1 MRKDLALSFLAIAI
15 SIPARAQT
23 DAGSESP
30 QSEHIVVTA
39 TRNPLPGRELGASV
53 LVLQRDDIETS
64 GAQTVSEILR
74 GLPGI
79 SMRRNG
85 GPGSNTEILI
95 RGDKGGHTMIMLDG
109 VELADVTTIE
119 KNFDIGDLPLH
130 DVERIE
136 IVKGPHSVAY
146 GGSGLSGVIHIIT
159 RRPEAG
165 VGGSAGLEVGSY
177 ETYGAHARVAG
188 QSGELGYTAAVSGTR
203 TGGFS
208 HAGSRDDGERD
219 AFERKDASLRLQYA
233 AGGIYSA
240 DFLVKGFQSVADFD
254 AGAKEDDPNS
264 QVKRQELFTQLTQR
278 LRFGDKY
285 ETRLAAG
292 IARSD
297 RRYFD
302 DPDPFNPN
310 RDQTWDRSRFEG
322 ERRTVDFSQL
332 IHLAPAHTLVAS
344 AQWLHDSAE
353 VQNKASYQGFNVD
366 DKLPKETLKE
376 LSYALQYQ
384 WSLWE
389 RLHGQW
395 GVRTLKNEEFGDTTV
410 GQAAFNLI
418 VVPEWTT
425 LRLNYGRGF
434 KTPSLYQLRVPV
446 YGNAE
451 LQPEAVI
458 TAEGGI
464 EQKLGS
470 DLTAAVTGFQNDT
483 SNLIE
488 FDLVN
493 SRYYNISRSLIK
505 GLETSVDWDI
515 TGNLSTGAQYTRIS
529 TLDRETNKPL
539 ASRPDETWSGNVTWK
554 DNGFS
559 WMTSIRGQT
568 RSRARPFV
576 DGTEGFRVV
585 DTTFALRQGP
595 ARYSLKV
602 NNVLNSWY
610 QEVAGYNT
618 AARNVLGSAEYS
630 F

>member
-1 MRKDLALSFLAIAI
+1 MRKDLALSLLAVAI

-23 DAGSESP
+23 DAASESS
-30 QSEHIVVTA
+30 QAEHIVVTA

-53 LVLQRDDIETS
+53 IVLQREDFENS
-64 GAQTVSEILR
+64 GAQTVSDILR

-85 GPGSNTEILI
+85 GAGSNTEILI

-119 KNFDIGDLPLH
+119 KNSDIGDLPLH

-165 VGGSAGLEVGSY
+165 VGGSAGLEAGSY
-177 ETYGAHARVAG
+177 DTYGAHARVAG
-188 QSGELGYTAAVSGTR
+188 QAGELGYTAVVSGTR

-219 AFERKDASLRLQYA
+219 AFERKDASLRLQYE
-233 AGGIYSA
+233 GGGFYSA

-254 AGAKEDDPNS
+254 AGANEDDPNS
-264 QVKRQELFTQLTQR
+264 QVKRQDVLSQITQKLR
-278 LRFGDKY
+278 LGDQY

-292 IARSD
+292 IAQSD

-302 DPDPFNPN
+302 DPDLFNPN

-353 VQNKASYQGFNVD
+353 VQNQASYQGFNVD
-366 DKLPKETLKE
+366 EKLPKETLKE

-384 WSLWE
+384 WGLWD

-395 GVRTLKNEEFGDTTV
+395 GVRTLKNEVFGETTV
-410 GQAAFNLI
+410 GQAAFNWIL
-418 VVPEWTT
+418 VPEWTT

-434 KTPSLYQLRVPV
+434 KTPSLYQLRVPI

-451 LQPEAVI
+451 LQPEAVVSLD
-458 TAEGGI
+458 GGI
-464 EQKLGS
+464 EQNLGS
-470 DLTAAVTGFQNDT
+470 GLTASVTGFQSDT
-483 SNLIE
+483 SNLID
-488 FDLVN
+488 FDSAS

-505 GLETSVDWDI
+505 GIETTVDWDI
-515 TGNLSTGAQYTRIS
+515 TSNLSTAAQFTHIS
-529 TLDRETNKPL
+529 TLDRESNKPL
-539 ASRPDETWSGNVTWK
+539 PSRPDETWSGNVTWK
-554 DNGFS
+554 ENGFS
-559 WMTSIRGQT
+559 WMTAIRGQT
-568 RSRARPFV
+568 RSRARPYV

-585 DTTFALRQGP
+585 DTALTLSQGP

-618 AARNVLGSAEYS
+618 AARNVLGSAAYS

>member
-1 MRKDLALSFLAIAI
+1 MRKDLALSFLALAI

-23 DAGSESP
+23 DAGSEAP
-30 QSEHIVVTA
+30 QTEHIVVTA

-53 LVLQRDDIETS
+53 IVLQREDFETS

-85 GPGSNTEILI
+85 GPGSNAEILI
-95 RGDKGGHTMIMLDG
+95 RGDKGGHTMVMMDG

-165 VGGSAGLEVGSY
+165 VSGSAGVDVGSY

-188 QSGELGYTAAVSGTR
+188 QNGDFGYTAAVSGTR

-208 HAGSRDDGERD
+208 HAGSREDGEHD
-219 AFERKDASLRLQYA
+219 AFERKDASLRFQYG
-233 AGGIYSA
+233 AGGFYNA
-240 DFLVKGFQSVADFD
+240 DFLVKGSQSVSDFD
-254 AGAKEDDPNS
+254 AGANEDDPNS
-264 QVKRQELFTQLTQR
+264 QVKRQELLTQLTQK
-278 LRFGDKY
+278 LRFGDQY

-292 IARSD
+292 IAQSD

-302 DPDPFNPN
+302 DPDLFNPN

-322 ERRTVDFSQL
+322 ERRTVDLSQL
-332 IHLAPAHTLVAS
+332 VKLAPDHTIVAS
-344 AQWLHDSAE
+344 AQWLHDAAE
-353 VQNKASYQGFNVD
+353 VKNEASYQGFNVD
-366 DKLPKETLKE
+366 DKLPKQTVKE

-384 WSLWE
+384 WGLLE
-389 RLHGQW
+389 RIYGQW
-395 GVRTLKNEEFGDTTV
+395 GVRTLKSEGFGETTI
-410 GQAAFNLI
+410 GQAAFHVIL
-418 VVPEWTT
+418 VPEWTD

-434 KTPSLYQLRVPV
+434 KTPSLYQLRAPV

-458 TAEGGI
+458 TAEGSL
-464 EQKLGS
+464 EQNLGAGVKA
-470 DLTAAVTGFQNDT
+470 TITGFQNDT
-483 SNLIE
+483 SNLID
-488 FDLVN
+488 FDAN
-493 SRYYNISRSLIK
+493 TSRYFNISQSLIK
-505 GLETSVDWDI
+505 GVEGTIAWDVSS
-515 TGNLSTGAQYTRIS
+515 NLSTSAQFTHLS
-529 TLDRETNKPL
+529 TLDKETNQPL
-539 ASRPDETWSGNVTWK
+539 PSRPDETWSGDVTWK
-554 DNGFS
+554 ENGFS

-568 RSRARPFV
+568 RSRARPYV
-576 DGTEGFRVV
+576 EGTEGFRVV
-585 DTTFALRQGP
+585 DTALSLRQGP

-610 QEVAGYNT
+610 QEVAGFNT
-618 AARNVLGSAEYS
+618 AARNVLGSAEYN